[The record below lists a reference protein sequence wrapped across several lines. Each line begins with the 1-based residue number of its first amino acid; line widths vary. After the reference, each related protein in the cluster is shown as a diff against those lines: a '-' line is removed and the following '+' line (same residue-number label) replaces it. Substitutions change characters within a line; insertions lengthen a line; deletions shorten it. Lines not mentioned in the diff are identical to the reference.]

1 MVLSTCVREENV
13 EKITTPHCANRQRF
27 YPDIFTHK
35 FQCYLLYHFVR
46 HDGVGRLWE
55 IICFLDAKYR
65 TRV

>member
-35 FQCYLLYHFVR
+35 FQSVICYTILF
-46 HDGVGRLWE
+46 GMME
-55 IICFLDAKYR
+55 
-65 TRV
+65 